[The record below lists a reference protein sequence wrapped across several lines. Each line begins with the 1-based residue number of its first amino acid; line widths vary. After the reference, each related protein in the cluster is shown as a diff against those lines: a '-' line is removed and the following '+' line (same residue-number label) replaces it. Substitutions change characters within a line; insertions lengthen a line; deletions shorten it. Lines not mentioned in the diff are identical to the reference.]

1 LGESFEELLDHLK
14 TPLLHSLEAFL
25 LPDTHDR
32 IRCFREALRS
42 GPGLMVKRDRA
53 KEPDFWDWPA
63 SKVKDMTLVSFEL
76 QNHFFTW
83 LLPSFTNRYAS
94 FVSIA

>member
-1 LGESFEELLDHLK
+1 MES
-14 TPLLHSLEAFL
+14 FL

-53 KEPDFWDWPA
+53 KEPGKQTYCVMISFSMFAVTCYRPLIA
-63 SKVKDMTLVSFEL
+63 S
-76 QNHFFTW
+76 
-83 LLPSFTNRYAS
+83 LLPDRLLGLGAVKGQGPYAP
-94 FVSIA
+94 